1 MLKRNSLL
9 GAFEKEQ
16 MKNSKPDFFKNLR
29 IFEALYEE
37 AKHLGVFPLKD
48 PLEGIEVD
56 IRLARALNA
65 RTISGEAYLNSEHK
79 NSLE

>member
-1 MLKRNSLL
+1 
-9 GAFEKEQ
+9 
-16 MKNSKPDFFKNLR
+16 LR

-37 AKHLGVFPLKD
+37 AKQLGVFPLKD

-65 RTISGEAYLNSEHK
+65 RKVAKKDNPQR
-79 NSLE
+79 